1 MAFTT
6 LDLSKQSGSSL
17 PSTITSLDATKLS
30 GNLPSI
36 SGSNLTG
43 ITTGAMVLVETKTI
57 SSGASTVDFT
67 SGISSAYKMYMW
79 HVINVDVSAD
89 ANLQLLYSIDGG
101 SNYKTDSNF
110 YDYAVRMYNSNNS
123 FGTNPSASDTKMDLT
138 VGGSQM
144 DDSDSHNTTMTI
156 YMSAHADNNTRT
168 NLHWHLGLCGTSSGF
183 ATGGYGAGGLRDT
196 SAVVNGIRFKLSSGN
211 FDSGH
216 ISMYGIAT

>member
-6 LDLSKQSGSSL
+6 LPTSAY
-17 PSTITSLDATKLS
+17 STLDATKLT
-30 GNLPSI
+30 GNLPAI
-36 SGSNLTG
+36 SGASLTG

-79 HVINVDVSAD
+79 HVINVDVSANS
-89 ANLQLLYSIDGG
+89 NLQIQYSTDGG
-101 SNYKTDSNF
+101 SNYESGSNS

-123 FGTNPSASDTKMDLT
+123 FGTNPDNEDTKMDLT

-144 DDSDSHNTTMTI
+144 DDNDAHNTTMTI
-156 YMSAHADNNTRT
+156 YMSAHADNTTRT
-168 NLHWHLGLCGTSSGF
+168 NLHWHLGLCGTDSGF
-183 ATGGYGAGGLRDT
+183 ATGGYGAGGFRQT
-196 SAVVNGIRFKLSSGN
+196 GATPNAIRFKLSSGT